1 MNECLLA
8 CAIPSATSKYLCCL
22 QARSAGAAD
31 EVVWLTIVCGVPM
44 SGVHKL
50 ASSTAQLSSEFIEW
64 QIVES
69 TIDERCTISTA
80 QLARSLARSY
90 ARRVGIL
97 FRGTASEWLRSPSGQ
112 RRPVARGPCPT

>member
-1 MNECLLA
+1 M
-8 CAIPSATSKYLCCL
+8 
-22 QARSAGAAD
+22 
-31 EVVWLTIVCGVPM
+31 WLTIVCGVPM

-80 QLARSLARSY
+80 QLARSLLCSLAPMLDVSAFCFAEQQLSCCGRLLAS
-90 ARRVGIL
+90 AVRLRVGRARL
-97 FRGTASEWLRSPSGQ
+97 DCDVTAAPQ
-112 RRPVARGPCPT
+112 C